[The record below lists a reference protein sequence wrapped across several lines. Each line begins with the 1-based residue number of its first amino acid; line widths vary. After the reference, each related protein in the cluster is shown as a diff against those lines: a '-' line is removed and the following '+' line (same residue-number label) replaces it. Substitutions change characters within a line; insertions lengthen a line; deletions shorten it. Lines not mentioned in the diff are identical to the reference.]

1 MNIRTGAV
9 AIVVRNFPEGKKFLI
24 GLNAKYDNKFLGG
37 KWGIIGGHK
46 EPGEEVQVASERELL
61 EETGLRGRATLLLDV
76 YHRAS
81 FIGNE
86 LRDTVV
92 YYFIIEEEDPTQ
104 EPVPGQDIEET
115 RFVTAVEFAELIGDR
130 VEQSRIP
137 PAIWKYLLAL

>member
-9 AIVVRNFPEGKKFLI
+9 AIVVRNFPEGRKFLI
-24 GLNAKYDNKFLGG
+24 GLNEKYDNKFLSG

-46 EPGEEVQVASERELL
+46 DPGEEVHIASERELL
-61 EETGLRGRATLLLDV
+61 EEASLRGRAAFLLDV

-81 FIGNE
+81 FIGSE

-104 EPVPGQDIEET
+104 EPVPRGDIVET

-137 PAIWKYLLAL
+137 PTVWKYLMAL